1 MEKPKKI
8 AENKTSV
15 GKIIGI
21 IGKGGSGKSTV
32 TVLLAKILRDRGHD
46 VCVLDADSTNIGIHH
61 ALGLDKLPTSLMDYF
76 GGTVFSG
83 GLVTCPVDDP
93 TPLPGADIFLDKLP
107 SKYYAQSQ
115 EGIFFLVAG
124 KIGNKGPG
132 AGCDGPISKI
142 TRDLKILGI
151 GDYPVTL
158 IDLKAG
164 LEDPARGVITS
175 LDWAI
180 VVVDPTNASIQIA
193 VDIKNM
199 VEQIKAGKLP
209 STKHLENPEL
219 VEMANKIFLEAKIK
233 DVLVILN
240 KIRDKKMENYIKRK
254 LRKGEIEPLG
264 TIYEDSSISLS
275 WLKGKPLKSD
285 RAKINTEKLI
295 KKLEK
300 NLRKVKLNLSV

>member
-1 MEKPKKI
+1 MKI
-8 AENKTSV
+8 AENKTPT
-15 GKIIGI
+15 GKRIGI

-32 TVLLAKILRDRGHD
+32 TVLLAKILRDQGHD
-46 VCVLDADSTNIGIHH
+46 VYVLDADSTNIGIHQ

-93 TPLPGADIFLDKLP
+93 TPLSEADIFLDKLP

-142 TRDLKILGI
+142 TRDLRILGI

-199 VEQIKAGKLP
+199 VGQIKAGKLP
-209 STKHLENPEL
+209 STKHLKNLEL
-219 VEMANKIFLEAKIK
+219 VEMANKIFIEAKIK
-233 DVLVILN
+233 DVLIILN
-240 KIRDKKMENYIKRK
+240 KIKNKEVENYIKRK
-254 LRKGEIEPLG
+254 LRKEGIEPLG
-264 TIYEDSSISLS
+264 TIHEDSSISLS
-275 WLKGKPLKSD
+275 WLKGKPLESD
-285 RAKINTEKLI
+285 RVNINVEKLI

-300 NLRKVKLNLSV
+300 NLRKANPNLSV

>member
-1 MEKPKKI
+1 MKI
-8 AENKTSV
+8 AENKTPA
-15 GKIIGI
+15 GKRIGI

-32 TVLLAKILRDRGHD
+32 TVLLAKILRDRGYD
-46 VCVLDADSTNIGIHH
+46 VCVLDADSTNIGIHR

-83 GLVTCPVDDP
+83 GIVTCPVDDP

-115 EGIFFLVAG
+115 EGTFFLVAG

-142 TRDLKILGI
+142 TRDLKIFGI
-151 GDYPVTL
+151 GNRPVTL

-164 LEDPARGVITS
+164 LEDSARGVITS

-180 VVVDPTNASIQIA
+180 VVVDPTDASIQIA

-199 VEQIKAGKLP
+199 VGQIKAGKLP
-209 STKHLENPEL
+209 STKHLGNPEL

-233 DVLVILN
+233 DVLIILN
-240 KIRDKKMENYIKRK
+240 KIKNKEMENYIKRK
-254 LRKGEIEPLG
+254 LREEGIEPLG
-264 TIYEDSSISLS
+264 AIHEDSSISLS
-275 WLKGKPLKSD
+275 WLKGKPLESD
-285 RAKINTEKLI
+285 RVNINAEKLI

-300 NLRKVKLNLSV
+300 NLGK